1 MSCMSRITKVLKDN
15 YLLFYSL
22 NQFNEELAKNT
33 LRNYADSDKRVK
45 CLKSIYELVLNSSVT
60 TETCKIYIRNV
71 GSAKLVADIYERN
84 HCVDVNYKRKSENCI
99 NVEINNSNKRIS
111 EYLIVRD
118 FNIVEALLN
127 KKNISE
133 KEWDIIDNKINAIL
147 SRYNARK
154 FKKQQ
159 LLLNLSVKRFCNA
172 IDQES
177 FDKFIEII
185 KPYFMNQRK
194 LVQKK
199 LSSMQN
205 EVGYFNYLFTSMELS
220 DIDKVRKNQILELM
234 DAETYNEYHE
244 DLGEKTPEEVLNT
257 ETEKYNSMKKRIEE
271 LETEVSTLKSNNS
284 MLNKSI
290 SKLVKENELLKNNK

>member
-1 MSCMSRITKVLKDN
+1 MSRITKVLKDN

-33 LRNYADSDKRVK
+33 LRNYSDSDKRVK

-84 HCVDVNYKRKSENCI
+84 HCVDANYKRKSENCI

-127 KKNISE
+127 KKDISE
-133 KEWDIIDNKINAIL
+133 KEWNIIDNKINAIL
-147 SRYNARK
+147 SRYNARE

-205 EVGYFNYLFTSMELS
+205 EVGYFNYLFTSLELS

-257 ETEKYNSMKKRIEE
+257 ETEKYNNMKKRIEE

-290 SKLVKENELLKNNK
+290 SKLRYENDLLKNNK